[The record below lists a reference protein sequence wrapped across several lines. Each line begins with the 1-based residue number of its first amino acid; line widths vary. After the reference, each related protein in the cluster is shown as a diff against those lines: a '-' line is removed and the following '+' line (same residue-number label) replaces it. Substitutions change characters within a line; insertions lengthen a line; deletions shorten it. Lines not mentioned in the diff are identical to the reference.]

1 MAGTLLTM
9 SSITKR
15 YGSTQALAGVD
26 LDIERGEILGVVGH
40 NGAGKSTLMRVILG
54 ITRPDAGSM
63 CFDGEELP
71 FGYSLEQAYERGI
84 RMVFQEL
91 ALCPTLR
98 VFENT
103 YLARPALRGRH
114 WRRRARQVI
123 SASLQNVFPGNRIS
137 ANSLIGQL
145 PLAHRQMVE
154 IAQAAIGGAKEVR
167 LLVLDEPTSA
177 LSRESAEQ
185 LFSFLRG
192 LRSEG
197 VSIIL
202 ISHRMQ
208 EILDNTD
215 RTVVMR
221 DGSVVGSLVSKHASQ
236 DEVLALMGAARANS
250 RGDSRQR
257 QRVATEALLEVR
269 GLSTRHL
276 HDISI
281 GVRRGEVV
289 GIAGLDGQGQH
300 ELLLELW
307 RHRHKGWRAW
317 RARSVRFSGQ
327 MAFVTGDRQ
336 AAGIFPLWDLAR
348 NASISAIDEVSRFG
362 VLNIF
367 RERDLVEQWV
377 KRLTIRGWRSSSILE
392 LSGGTQ
398 QKVLV
403 ARALATRADLVLLD
417 DPFRGVDVGTKQEC
431 YRLIDEEAVKG
442 RAFIWF
448 STENSEL
455 EECDRVYVLRGGRV
469 AATLS
474 AEEVREDKIIA
485 ASFVLA
491 GAGEAGPTGS
501 VGGSR
506 AALEEDVE
514 EHAVVSEAMGIASGA
529 KPTGG
534 GDKPL

>member
-1 MAGTLLTM
+1 MDEALVAM
-9 SSITKR
+9 SSITKH

-26 LDIERGEILGVVGH
+26 LDIEQGEILGIVGH

-63 CFDGEELP
+63 RFDGEELLP
-71 FGYSLEQAYERGI
+71 FGYSLEQAHERGI
-84 RMVFQEL
+84 RIVFQEL

-103 YLARPALRGRH
+103 YLARPALRGQR
-114 WRRRARQVI
+114 WRRHARQAI
-123 SASLQNVFPGNRIS
+123 SASLQDVFPGSRIS
-137 ANSLIGQL
+137 SGALIGQL
-145 PLAHRQMVE
+145 SLAHRQMVE
-154 IAQAAIGGAKEVR
+154 IAQAVIGGSEEVR

-185 LFSFLRG
+185 LFSFLRA
-192 LRSEG
+192 LRVEG
-197 VSIIL
+197 VSTIF

-221 DGSVVGSLVSKHASQ
+221 DGRVVGSLVSERASH
-236 DEVLALMGAARANS
+236 DEVLALMGAARENA
-250 RGDSRQR
+250 RGESARR
-257 QRVATEALLEVR
+257 QRVATEAVLEVR

-276 HDISI
+276 HDISV

-307 RHRHKGWRAW
+307 RHRHKTWQ
-317 RARSVRFSGQ
+317 ARSVRFSGK
-327 MAFVTGDRQ
+327 MAFLTGDRQ

-348 NASISAIDEVSRFG
+348 NASVSAIGEISRFG
-362 VLNIF
+362 VLNIS
-367 RERDLVEQWV
+367 REIDLVEQWI
-377 KRLTIRGWRSSSILE
+377 KRLTIRGLRSSGILE

-417 DPFRGVDVGTKQEC
+417 DPFRGVDVGTKQES
-431 YRLIDEEAVKG
+431 YRLIDEEAARG

-448 STENSEL
+448 STENAEL

-469 AATLS
+469 TAELS
-474 AEEVREDKIIA
+474 GNEVREDKIIA

-491 GAGEAGPTGS
+491 ATSEAGPIRR

-506 AALEEDVE
+506 AVQKGTA
-514 EHAVVSEAMGIASGA
+514 AVSQADGA
-529 KPTGG
+529 PIGTGG
-534 GDKPL
+534 PEKWL

>member
-9 SSITKR
+9 SSIIKR

-26 LDIERGEILGVVGH
+26 LDIERGEILGIVGH

-63 CFDGEELP
+63 CFDGEELS
-71 FGYSLEQAYERGI
+71 FGYSLDQAHERGI
-84 RMVFQEL
+84 RIVFQEL

-103 YLARPALRGRH
+103 YLARPALRGQH
-114 WRRRARQVI
+114 WRRHARQAI
-123 SASLQNVFPGNRIS
+123 SASLQNVFPGSRIS
-137 ANSLIGQL
+137 SGTLIGQL

-154 IAQAAIGGAKEVR
+154 IAQAVIGGAKEVR

-185 LFSFLRG
+185 LFSFLRT
-192 LRSEG
+192 LRAEG
-197 VSIIL
+197 ISTIF

-221 DGSVVGSLVSKHASQ
+221 DGRVVGSLVSEHASH
-236 DEVLALMGAARANS
+236 DEVLALMGAARANARGES
-250 RGDSRQR
+250 RER
-257 QRVATEALLEVR
+257 QRVATEAVLEVR

-276 HDISI
+276 HNISV
-281 GVRRGEVV
+281 GVRRGEVI

-317 RARSVRFSGQ
+317 RARSVRFSGK
-327 MAFVTGDRQ
+327 MAFLTGDRQ

-348 NASISAIDEVSRFG
+348 NASVSAIGEVSRFG
-362 VLNIF
+362 VLNIS
-367 RERDLVEQWV
+367 REIDLVEQWI
-377 KRLTIRGWRSSSILE
+377 KRLTIRGWRSSGILE

-403 ARALATRADLVLLD
+403 ARALATKADLVLLD
-417 DPFRGVDVGTKQEC
+417 DPFRGVDVGTKQES
-431 YRLIDEEAVKG
+431 YRLIDEEAARG

-455 EECDRVYVLRGGRV
+455 EECDRVYVLRGGHV
-469 AATLS
+469 TAELS
-474 AEEVREDKIIA
+474 GDEVREDKIIA
-485 ASFVLA
+485 ASFILVA
-491 GAGEAGPTGS
+491 TGGAGPMRS

-506 AALEEDVE
+506 AAREES
-514 EHAVVSEAMGIASGA
+514 AVVSEATGA
-529 KPTGG
+529 LRPGPAGG
-534 GDKPL
+534 AERPL